1 MIWSV
6 TCKNLKKLNCAHVI
20 VISPFFDVAKS
31 SKNNTENTFS
41 NLPQVNKVI
50 GVILV
55 VLLSTDNFY
64 CLGNNY

>member
-1 MIWSV
+1 M
-6 TCKNLKKLNCAHVI
+6 
-20 VISPFFDVAKS
+20 ISPFFDVAKS

-55 VLLSTDNFY
+55 VSISTDNFY